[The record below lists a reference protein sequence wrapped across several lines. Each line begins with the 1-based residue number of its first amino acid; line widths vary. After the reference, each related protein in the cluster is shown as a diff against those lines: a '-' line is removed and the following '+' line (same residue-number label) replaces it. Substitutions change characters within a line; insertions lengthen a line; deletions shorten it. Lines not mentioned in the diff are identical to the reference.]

1 MEKMRWIVF
10 IFVFSSLVGCGSM
23 STGDTTSEQQ
33 KSSIPNES
41 SEGTETLEGLAQSD
55 PKMPGEKRIWI
66 ILIRK

>member
-1 MEKMRWIVF
+1 
-10 IFVFSSLVGCGSM
+10 M

-55 PKMPGEKRIWI
+55 PEDAW
-66 ILIRK
+66 RKA

>member
-1 MEKMRWIVF
+1 
-10 IFVFSSLVGCGSM
+10 M